1 MNYFKEVK
9 LLAFFQYESSGMQK
23 YLKDLKPTVF
33 ADLIAMNA
41 LYRPGPLEYIPS
53 FVKRKNGQE
62 SISYDLPEMKLYLEE
77 TYGITVYQEQVMQ
90 LSQVLSNFSKGE
102 ADILRKAMG
111 KKIFHCCKN

>member
-1 MNYFKEVK
+1 M
-9 LLAFFQYESSGMQK
+9 
-23 YLKDLKPTVF
+23 
-33 ADLIAMNA
+33 
-41 LYRPGPLEYIPS
+41 
-53 FVKRKNGQE
+53 KRKNGQE

-111 KKIFHCCKN
+111 KRFFHCPKIETSIYKWWKVKWTR